1 MSKSDEIATLIPFYR
16 QFIATQRTQVQREAA
31 KLKRRQARAGDTA
44 ANNEQPPA
52 PRAAGAADET
62 LPAAEEEMPI
72 EELPTSE

>member
-44 ANNEQPPA
+44 ANSEQPPA
-52 PRAAGAADET
+52 PRAGDET
-62 LPAAEEEMPI
+62 MPLAEEEMPI